1 MKAPRLAL
9 FVAPDAYRRR
19 RLRDAARML
28 PVLGALLML
37 LPVLWGGGAAQPPR
51 STAIDGLYLFAIW
64 AVLILAARLMAPGL
78 AEEPQDGSGPG
89 REE

>member
-1 MKAPRLAL
+1 MKAPRPPL

-28 PVLGALLML
+28 PVLGAVLML
-37 LPVLWGGGAAQPPR
+37 LPVLWGGGEGQPPR
-51 STAIDGLYLFAIW
+51 STAIDGLYLFGIW
-64 AVLILAARLMAPGL
+64 GVLIVAARLMAPGL
-78 AEEPQDGSGPG
+78 ADDPQDGTGPP